1 MQPGGLRFIAW
12 EVGILSNASQLN
24 VTDEDKALRAS
35 SPLRQERQ
43 LTRDG
48 NVTERN
54 GLRLPEAPGG
64 TPAPLSEL
72 PAYSPAAGHHS
83 SQAAGL
89 ESVTLAGPFQP
100 EAISRL
106 LPPEKAA
113 QMAGLRGFNGV
124 PVNLLAA
131 ALCSRGIKTTVI
143 GGIRGAES
151 RAIHSDPLSVV
162 VYKGSG
168 GWPFV
173 LNGRLRERREILARL
188 RELDPPIVHAHWTF
202 EAGRAVAD
210 WKGPKLLT
218 VQDAAWE
225 YARLGMTPTPISVAY
240 GTRLLANTSATL
252 SRFRHIIAIS
262 PYTEAY
268 LRLVPRFRGEI
279 RVIPNIVPELPPD
292 LSPSDRFPRSGRVTF
307 ACYGNPGPL
316 KNIPAAIRAFR
327 LLAKRVPDA
336 RLLVFGSGWERLQ
349 AETPAREGIE
359 FRGGIP
365 HAQFLRALVDEVD
378 IWVHPARIET
388 QGLVLCEALQAGCAV
403 VAGRN
408 SGAVSWTLD
417 YGRAGLLVDVEDA
430 NELAEGMRT
439 LIDRREHAL
448 QMVSRGR
455 QFIRDNFA
463 AERIV
468 DLHLDFYRDIL
479 A

>member
-1 MQPGGLRFIAW
+1 M
-12 EVGILSNASQLN
+12 
-24 VTDEDKALRAS
+24 
-35 SPLRQERQ
+35 
-43 LTRDG
+43 TRDG
-48 NVTERN
+48 HVTERN
-54 GLRLPEAPGG
+54 ALLVPETSGG
-64 TPAPLSEL
+64 TQTVVSKL
-72 PAYSPAAGHHS
+72 PAYGSTADDPRFQTTGV
-83 SQAAGL
+83 
-89 ESVTLAGPFQP
+89 ESIALAGPFQP
-100 EAISRL
+100 EAIARL
-106 LPPEKAA
+106 LPPEKAG

-151 RAIHSDPLSVV
+151 RVIHSDPLSVV

-188 RELDPPIVHAHWTF
+188 REIDPPIVHAHWTF

-210 WKGPKLLT
+210 WKGPKVLT

-252 SRFRHIIAIS
+252 SRFRHIVAIS

-279 RVIPNIVPELPPD
+279 RVIPNIVPELPSD
-292 LSPSDRFPRSGRVTF
+292 LTPSDQFPRSGRVTF

-327 LLAKRVPDA
+327 LLTKSVPDA
-336 RLLVFGSGWERLQ
+336 RLLVFGGGWERLQ

-365 HAQFLRALVDEVD
+365 HAQFLRSLVDEVD

-455 QFIRDNFA
+455 QFVRDNFA